1 MRQSAT
7 VPIVRVVCSIVLAA
21 CVAFVAARAPHLR
34 RAHPDA
40 TLSAPTAHHF
50 HHARSHRSPATVATR
65 VLLPSRELA
74 LVDPLNAEPDRAIDR
89 EPITLVARGPP
100 SA

>member
-7 VPIVRVVCSIVLAA
+7 VSIVRVVCSIVLAA
-21 CVAFVAARAPHLR
+21 CVAFAAARAPHLR
-34 RAHPDA
+34 RAH
-40 TLSAPTAHHF
+40 PTAHHF